1 MPTTEFSSRAISGA
15 REKSQQALDAARER
29 SRRMAGTAQRYIEEN
44 PVRAV
49 SYTSALVFG
58 VGLILGRLLAPSRY
72 DADSAAAG
80 ELAQDW
86 HGTVASRSQQWLDA
100 AKSGSQ
106 EVAGTAQQRSRE
118 FLDAAQQRSRE
129 LLGTAE
135 QRSRE
140 LLDTAQQRSRELLG
154 SAQAYVQE
162 HPARSASYA
171 VALLGLG
178 LLLSMMLSSGRDQG
192 TDS

>member
-118 FLDAAQQRSRE
+118 